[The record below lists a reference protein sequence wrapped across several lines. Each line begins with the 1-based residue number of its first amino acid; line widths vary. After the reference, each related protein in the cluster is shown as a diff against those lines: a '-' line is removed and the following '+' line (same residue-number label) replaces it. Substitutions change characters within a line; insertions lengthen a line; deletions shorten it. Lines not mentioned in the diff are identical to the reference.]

1 MWQESCRF
9 YLRSAISQCH
19 RRVGQILGKFVVPSS
34 LFVCLGLTSC
44 AKLAVVQITPTVF
57 QRTPG
62 SEDIAAANP
71 PQWETMP
78 SFVMKGD
85 LKAFW
90 SVYGGDRENNE
101 NAIKKGFQTNTV
113 VGTLRKEEAGPG
125 KDIIGSSDVSNP
137 WQKPAFFEEVVR
149 LNSAHYKQAPRIYHN
164 IEIALNWNADQ
175 LWEDAKLRTLSKAK
189 TKTEF
194 IDRYFQEWATWH
206 TLPLQWARQL
216 NPKAT
221 IGLYG
226 QQVFQRDYWKLASA
240 TREQVAAMH
249 RESAQLWQHID
260 PFVDYYITDVYY
272 FYDQPDSVY
281 YLAANVEE
289 NYLGSLKYAAPNK
302 PPKPL
307 YTFSRLRY
315 TPGGN
320 RLIQEKQIYPYLAEA
335 AAVVP
340 YFTGAKGVT
349 LWGWEPNTKG
359 QVYYNMPA
367 FMRGLS
373 RVAKVS
379 EQLSKAKLVIDQP
392 AYLLWQQKAPLVRKM
407 QVSNTEWVVMLIDP
421 WQAEDK
427 NRDLSVSLNNQTF
440 SLNVKG
446 KTPEI
451 YYIQNAKVT
460 RY

>member
-1 MWQESCRF
+1 MLPPSNPRHAIQLTQKILSRF
-9 YLRSAISQCH
+9 
-19 RRVGQILGKFVVPSS
+19 GVPAS
-34 LFVCLGLTSC
+34 LIVCLGLASC
-44 AKLAVVQITPTVF
+44 AKLAAFQITPTLF
-57 QRTPG
+57 QRNPG
-62 SEDIAAANP
+62 SEDVAATAP
-71 PQWETMP
+71 PPWEDMP
-78 SFVMKGD
+78 TIVMKGD
-85 LKAFW
+85 LKVFW
-90 SVYGGDRENNE
+90 SVYGGDRDYNV
-101 NAIKKGFQTNTV
+101 AGSSKKGWRPSIFIS
-113 VGTLRKEEAGPG
+113 TLTKDESGPS
-125 KDIIGSSDVSNP
+125 KDILGSTDRSNP

-149 LNSAHYKQAPRIYHN
+149 LNQSHYKKPPFIYNN
-164 IEIALNWNADQ
+164 IEIAINWDADK
-175 LWEDAKLRTLSKAK
+175 LWENPKLRALSKAN
-189 TKTEF
+189 TKAEF

-206 TLPLQWARQL
+206 TLPLSWSRQL

-226 QQVFQRDYWKLASA
+226 QQIFQRDYWKLISA

-249 RESAQLWQHID
+249 RDSDRLWKHID

-289 NYLGSLKYAAPNK
+289 NYLGSLKYAAPHQ

-315 TPGGN
+315 TEGGN
-320 RLIQEKQIYPYLAEA
+320 RLIQDKQIYPYLAEA

-349 LWGWEPNTKG
+349 IWGWEPDTKG
-359 QVYYNMPA
+359 QPYYNLPA

-379 EQLSKAKLVIDQP
+379 EQLAKAQLVIDQP
-392 AYLLWQQKAPLVRKM
+392 AYLLWQKKEPLIRKM

-427 NRDLSVSLNNQTF
+427 NRDLKVILNNQTF
-440 SLNVKG
+440 TLNVKG

-451 YYIQNAKVT
+451 YHIKNAKVT

>member
-1 MWQESCRF
+1 MPIPPPVNECNSIGQTQHIF
-9 YLRSAISQCH
+9 
-19 RRVGQILGKFVVPSS
+19 RRFVVPSF
-34 LFVCLGLTSC
+34 LLIGLGLVSC
-44 AKLAVVQITPTVF
+44 AKLSAFQITPTVF

-62 SEDIAAANP
+62 AEDEAMTTP
-71 PQWETMP
+71 PPWQAMP
-78 SFVMKGD
+78 TVVLKGD

-90 SVYGGDRENNE
+90 SVYGGDRDYNVSNS
-101 NAIKKGFQTNTV
+101 IKKGWQPSIFINTF
-113 VGTLRKEEAGPG
+113 TKDESGPS
-125 KDIIGSSDVSNP
+125 KDIVGSTDLSNP

-149 LNSAHYKQAPRIYHN
+149 RNTAHYKHPPFIYHD
-164 IEIALNWNADQ
+164 IELSINRDTNK
-175 LWEDAKLRTLSKAK
+175 LWENPQLRALSKAK
-189 TKTEF
+189 NKAEF
-194 IDRYFQEWATWH
+194 SDRYFQEWATWH
-206 TLPLQWARQL
+206 SLPLRWVREI

-226 QQVFQRDYWKLASA
+226 LQLFSRDYWKLASA
-240 TREQVAAMH
+240 TPAQVAAMH
-249 RESAQLWQHID
+249 RESEQLWQHID
-260 PFVDYYITDVYY
+260 PFVDYYIADVYY

-289 NYLGSLKYAAPNK
+289 NYLGSLKYAAPNQ

-315 TPGGN
+315 TIGGN
-320 RLIQEKQIYPYLAEA
+320 RLIQDKQIYPYLAEA

-349 LWGWEPNTKG
+349 IWGWEPNTKG
-359 QVYYNMPA
+359 QPYYNLPA
-367 FMRGLS
+367 FMRGLQ

-407 QVSNTEWVVMLIDP
+407 QVSKTEWLVMLIDP

-427 NRDLSVSLNNQTF
+427 NRDLSVNLNNQTF
-440 SLNVKG
+440 VLNVKG

-451 YYIQNAKVT
+451 YHIQNAKVT
-460 RY
+460 HY

>member
-1 MWQESCRF
+1 MLIPPQVNKRNSIR
-9 YLRSAISQCH
+9 LTQ
-19 RRVGQILGKFVVPSS
+19 QIFGRLVIPSS
-34 LFVCLGLTSC
+34 LFFGLGLASC
-44 AKLAVVQITPTVF
+44 AKLSAFQITPTVF

-62 SEDIAAANP
+62 AEDVAATTP
-71 PQWETMP
+71 PQWDTIP
-78 SFVMKGD
+78 TVAMKGD

-90 SVYGGDRENNE
+90 SVYGGDRDYNVRNSTQ
-101 NAIKKGFQTNTV
+101 KGWQPSIFINTF
-113 VGTLRKEEAGPG
+113 RKDESGPS
-125 KDIIGSSDVSNP
+125 KDIVGSTDLSNP

-149 LNSAHYKQAPRIYHN
+149 LNAAHYKHPPFIYHD
-164 IEIALNWNADQ
+164 IELAINRDTDK
-175 LWEDAKLRTLSKAK
+175 LWENPKLRDLSKAQN
-189 TKTEF
+189 KTEF
-194 IDRYFQEWATWH
+194 RERYFQEWATWH
-206 TLPLQWARQL
+206 TSPLRWSKQI

-226 QQVFQRDYWKLASA
+226 PQVFNRDYWKLSTA

-249 RESAQLWQHID
+249 QEAALLWKHID
-260 PFVDYYITDVYY
+260 PFVDYYIADVYY

-289 NYLGSLKYAAPNK
+289 NYLGSLQYAAPNQ

-315 TPGGN
+315 TEGGN
-320 RLIQEKQIYPYLAEA
+320 RLIQDKQIYPYLAEA

-359 QVYYNMPA
+359 QPYYNLPA
-367 FMRGLS
+367 FTRGLT

-379 EQLSKAKLVIDQP
+379 AQLSQAKLVIDQP
-392 AYLLWQQKAPLVRKM
+392 AYRLWQQKAPLVRKM
-407 QVSNTEWVVMLIDP
+407 QVSNTEWLVMAIDP

-427 NRDLSVSLNNQTF
+427 SRDLSVNLNNQTF
-440 SLNVKG
+440 TLNVKG

-451 YYIQNAKVT
+451 YHIQNSKVT